1 MDYLTR
7 GDDGMNFVSEW
18 ITTKDFENLKATDV
32 FHKQF
37 VPKEIKASAFT
48 NYHSHFI
55 KELNVDKI
63 GNYEMRISA
72 DDYYKLYI
80 NGEFVCQGPA
90 QAYFDSY
97 NYNQIDISDYLH
109 RGKNTIAV
117 HVYYQGLINRAWDS
131 GDNRMGLIA
140 DILCGGEYVCG
151 TDESWL
157 CERAE
162 EYSGDTT
169 VLRTQFREDMDFDKK
184 NPKWKTNAESGK
196 YENAKYVKDADW
208 RFKDAPVL
216 TVETYKAKPES
227 ILKLDKTTYLMD
239 FGGEITGCVYFKAKG
254 ERGQKI
260 VVKYGEELEPD
271 GRVRFIMRCE
281 CDYYDECT
289 LSGRE
294 DEFEF
299 FDYKAFRY
307 VQVECDGDAFEPNG
321 LCVMVRHHKFDEKC
335 TMKSDIPNI
344 EDIWGI
350 CRNALKYS
358 VQEGYLDCPSREKAQ
373 YIGDFTVTGFA
384 HLYLT
389 GDAAMYK
396 KALFDFAESTRVC
409 KGILAVAP
417 GSFMQ
422 EIAEFSLQYPLQVLN
437 YYNLTKDKETLKELY
452 PIIEGLISHF
462 KQFERPDGLIENVYD
477 KWNIVDWPQNLRDG
491 YCVDVGT
498 GGNPVKIHNV
508 LNAYYIGA
516 VQITEEIQNILGLTG
531 CNNSDKLKAAF
542 LNVFYDK
549 GKKVFFDDAEHTHSA
564 LHSNVLPLFFDI
576 APNDAYENI
585 KDFIMKKGLSC
596 GVHFAYFVLKS
607 LGKIGAYDEEF
618 RLLMDESEHSWINMI
633 REGATTCFEAWGKAQ
648 KWNTSLCHP
657 WASAPII
664 IVIEDIMK
672 ISGDEFMNGGNFIKE
687 ITKNGQKYKIELC
700 VGERHNNEVY
710 MEENGGDEIY
720 AIG

>member
-1 MDYLTR
+1 MK
-7 GDDGMNFVSEW
+7 FVSDW
-18 ITTKDFENLKATDV
+18 ITTDEFEKIKAIDV

-37 VPKEIKASAFT
+37 EPKEIAETEFK

-55 KELNVDKI
+55 KELNIEKN
-63 GNYEMRISA
+63 GNYEMKISA

-90 QAYFDSY
+90 PAYFDTY
-97 NYNQIDISDYLH
+97 NYNLINISNFLNE
-109 RGKNTIAV
+109 GKNIIAV
-117 HVYYQGLINRAWDS
+117 HIYYQGEINRAWNS
-131 GDNRMGLIA
+131 GDNRIGLIA
-140 DILCGGEYVCG
+140 DILCDGKFVCG

-157 CERAE
+157 CERAY

-169 VLRTQFREDMDFDKK
+169 YYYCTQFREDIDFNKK
-184 NPKWKTNAESGK
+184 NPRWKTDIKSGEYKNAR
-196 YENAKYVKDADW
+196 YVKYADW
-208 RFKDAPVL
+208 RFKDKPVP
-216 TVETYKAKPES
+216 TVDAYKVKPEK
-227 ILKLDKTTYLMD
+227 IFKYDETTYVMD
-239 FGGEITGCVYFKAKG
+239 FGCEITGCVYFKAKG
-254 ERGQKI
+254 ERGQK
-260 VVKYGEELEPD
+260 VTVKYGEELD
-271 GRVRFIMRCE
+271 DKGTVRFMMRCN

-289 LSGRE
+289 LSGQI
-294 DEFEF
+294 DEFDF

-307 VQVECDGDAFEPNG
+307 VQVECDGDVFSPDE
-321 LCVMVRHHKFDEKC
+321 LYVTVRHHKFDEKC
-335 TMKSDIPNI
+335 VIKSDVPYL
-344 EDIWGI
+344 EKIWEI
-350 CRNALKYS
+350 CKNGVKYS

-373 YIGDFTVTGFA
+373 YLGDFTVSGLA

-389 GDAAMYK
+389 GDTEMFK

-409 KGILAVAP
+409 KGIMAVAP

-452 PIIEGLISHF
+452 PIIEGLIAHF

-477 KWNIVDWPQNLRDG
+477 KWNIVDWPENLRDG
-491 YCVDVGT
+491 YCVELGS
-498 GGNPVKIHNV
+498 GGNPVEIHNV

-516 VQITEEIQNILGLTG
+516 VQIMEEIQNILGLTEHK
-531 CNNSDKLKAAF
+531 NSDKFKAAF
-542 LNVFYDK
+542 LDVFYDK
-549 GKKVFFDDAEHTHSA
+549 DKKMFFDDAEHTHSA

-576 APNDAYENI
+576 APSDAYENI
-585 KDFIMKKGLSC
+585 KDFIMKKRLSC
-596 GVHFAYFVLKS
+596 GVHFAYFVLKA

-618 RLLMDESEHSWINMI
+618 RLLMNEGEHSWVNMI
-633 REGATTCFEAWGKAQ
+633 REGATTCFEAWGKDQ

-687 ITKNGQKYKIELC
+687 ITENGKKYRIELC
-700 VGERHNNEVY
+700 VKK
-710 MEENGGDEIY
+710 
-720 AIG
+720 